1 MPLLLVLEVVVRPA
15 DVAGEGEGVAPE
27 GPEAGVAD
35 DQYVCFS
42 QRMAAATLP
51 LSQTFPVFLLVFFAV
66 PSVHLC
72 FTHVA
77 VNVINLGTASCKLTL
92 LASHWVIGS
101 TLHSFDAHH
110 LKPRPNEVHRGNLN
124 N

>member
-15 DVAGEGEGVAPE
+15 DVAGEGE
-27 GPEAGVAD
+27 GVAD

-66 PSVHLC
+66 TSVHLC
-72 FTHVA
+72 FTHMA
-77 VNVINLGTASCKLTL
+77 VNVINLGTHHAS
-92 LASHWVIGS
+92 
-101 TLHSFDAHH
+101 
-110 LKPRPNEVHRGNLN
+110 
-124 N
+124 

>member
-1 MPLLLVLEVVVRPA
+1 MLLVDDTPRQRKKKCANAVQECVFFLLTFSSFLFPGMPLLLVLEVVVRPA

-72 FTHVA
+72 FTHMA
-77 VNVINLGTASCKLTL
+77 VNVINLGTHHAS
-92 LASHWVIGS
+92 
-101 TLHSFDAHH
+101 
-110 LKPRPNEVHRGNLN
+110 
-124 N
+124 